1 MSVEDEQFT
10 SEEVVAQLRQ
20 VCKGLGIQKPC
31 EETLKN
37 IRELVEK
44 DGENALTMTELR
56 KALENALKEL
66 NERK

>member
-1 MSVEDEQFT
+1 MSAEEEQFS

-20 VCKGLGIQKPC
+20 ICRGLGIQKPC
-31 EETLKN
+31 EETLRS

-44 DGENALTMTELR
+44 EGENAISMAELR
-56 KALENALKEL
+56 KAMENALKEL